1 MSLFSPIHHTF
12 APLADARQVLLA
24 LSLLL
29 LPWKHRAGRSAAHLA
44 RSIEHT
50 FGGRAFLFA
59 SGRESLLGFFQAMR
73 LSPGEEI
80 IVQALT
86 CVVVPNAI
94 HAAGGRPVYAD
105 IDSETLN
112 LTAQSVR
119 AVLSSRTRA
128 IICQHTFGIPGPVD
142 ALRALCDEYN
152 ILLIEDSAHIL
163 PDAAGPAAVGS
174 KGDAMML
181 SFGRDKAISG
191 VSGGAILVRA
201 PDIANRLGDIE
212 RRSHLLPRIT
222 IVRLLCYPIF
232 YALAKPFYG
241 LGLRKVFLAL
251 LGRAR
256 LLVPIVTKA
265 EKNGGMSPV
274 LHRMPNALATLAL
287 NQWKR
292 RKALN
297 DRRRAN
303 VAALWEAL
311 AAKGWLHAAGSPLR
325 VPSAIV
331 PHLPL
336 QKFPVFVQNA
346 ESIRMQLKKKNI
358 HLHDGW
364 TGCVICPERVDATRA
379 DYRAGSDPK
388 AESCSQSLLCL
399 PTHPTMTPRKVK
411 RLVPALERILSAS

>member
-1 MSLFSPIHHTF
+1 MNLSPIHHTF
-12 APLADARQVLLA
+12 APLADARHVLLA

-29 LPWKHRAGRSAAHLA
+29 MPWKHRGGRSAEYLA

-50 FGGRAFLFA
+50 YGGRAFLFA
-59 SGRESLLGFFQAMR
+59 SGRESLLGFFQAMN
-73 LSPGEEI
+73 LKPGEEI

-105 IDSETLN
+105 IDPETLN
-112 LTAQSVR
+112 LTADTVR
-119 AVLSSRTRA
+119 PLLSSRTRA
-128 IICQHTFGIPGPVD
+128 IICQHTFGIPAPVD
-142 ALRALCDEYN
+142 ALRALCDESG
-152 ILLIEDSAHIL
+152 IVLIEDSAHML
-163 PDAAGPAAVGS
+163 PDAAGPAGVGLR
-174 KGDAMML
+174 GDAVML

-201 PDIANRLGDIE
+201 PDIASRLGDIE
-212 RRSHLLPRIT
+212 RKALPLPRT
-222 IVRLLCYPIF
+222 TVVRLLCYPIF
-232 YALAKPFYG
+232 YAIARPLYG
-241 LGLRKVFLAL
+241 LMIGKAFLATL
-251 LGRAR
+251 ARLR
-256 LLVPIVTKA
+256 LLVPIVTKE
-265 EKNGGMSPV
+265 EKDGGMSPV

-311 AAKGWLHAAGSPLR
+311 AAKGWLHASDSPLR
-325 VPSAIV
+325 VPSGIV

-336 QKFPVFVQNA
+336 QKFPVFVRNA

-364 TGCVICPERVDATRA
+364 TGCVICPETVDATSA
-379 DYRAGSDPK
+379 DYRAGSDPA
-388 AESCSQSLLCL
+388 AESCSQSILSL
-399 PTHPTMTPRKVK
+399 PTHPTMTTKKVE
-411 RLVPALERILSAS
+411 RLVLELERILSAS